1 MSLQDW
7 PEPVGADMIDN
18 VLGKDV
24 DGLEPAGLQREGLG
38 GASQYTNRAR
48 SNRSRAA
55 NLPKAKPRNCRGD
68 CWRRE
73 SRFSYSH

>member
-38 GASQYTNRAR
+38 GASQY
-48 SNRSRAA
+48 
-55 NLPKAKPRNCRGD
+55 KPREIKSFPSRQLAQGQTQELQRGLLAAGIPL
-68 CWRRE
+68 
-73 SRFSYSH
+73 